1 MISDAKYLTNNNFYT
16 DDKIIVLAI
25 ERKFQTK
32 QILTISTDK
41 YFTVPKLEHYL
52 ITKDIIVDTVMLQDE
67 NIYEYILSI
76 CKDDSLYTII
86 INTELLKQLNIEN
99 IKRDHKNIN
108 IIDIQYADNNIDE
121 IANFSIEI
129 TDSNIKNIIHLTHQ
143 VLNEIAIFSTGS
155 IDFNNYITYK
165 YIGYDVYKT
174 IQLQYY
180 EKIPFHYQIYA
191 LINFIYYGK
200 MKLELYTKYLYKSF
214 KYICKYDQFNEC
226 ISILD
231 SHINDIRNM
240 EIENELNPDI
250 PTDMLFKQYIYHS
263 STQKMLIKNNTYIKN
278 IKKIKDRD
286 ISFPIDIIENDLS
299 LDMYVSTITLDNWQD
314 TVGDHNCFG
323 ILVNVKCSKV
333 AKLGLCC
340 KNIIVTNYTNTFI
353 TKNEVIIGQ
362 EHYLKKFKTFDNG
375 MYAQNMLMGSGIGK
389 GNGILPIY
397 INNIHWNIAKLYIE
411 ECISLTV
418 SQNSFSFNKN
428 MLNVYSITLLKVI
441 DNICS
446 LQSSYKDFH
455 TFINLYITL
464 DELNIIYDMN
474 TCNHK
479 LFSNN
484 NENINRLTCIL
495 DITLLN
501 MLMYGDISIDTV
513 FFANMYEEIVRRE
526 LYTHRRNML
535 KLFTN
540 YIKNKDQIISFIDQ
554 IINLNNLNNIY
565 KLCKTKKILTDIII
579 EFKSCNGVVSET
591 SYLKF
596 KQLLYKNSYIYNTD
610 IRDLNNVVFTNDI
623 IIDNLLLQSYIT
635 KNNIKRMQ
643 SYSMSYYR
651 NIITSSIEDIND
663 IKKNIINKL
672 R

>member
-263 STQKMLIKNNTYIKN
+263 STQKMLIKNNTYI
-278 IKKIKDRD
+278 
-286 ISFPIDIIENDLS
+286 
-299 LDMYVSTITLDNWQD
+299 
-314 TVGDHNCFG
+314 
-323 ILVNVKCSKV
+323 
-333 AKLGLCC
+333 
-340 KNIIVTNYTNTFI
+340 
-353 TKNEVIIGQ
+353 
-362 EHYLKKFKTFDNG
+362 
-375 MYAQNMLMGSGIGK
+375 
-389 GNGILPIY
+389 
-397 INNIHWNIAKLYIE
+397 
-411 ECISLTV
+411 
-418 SQNSFSFNKN
+418 
-428 MLNVYSITLLKVI
+428 
-441 DNICS
+441 
-446 LQSSYKDFH
+446 
-455 TFINLYITL
+455 
-464 DELNIIYDMN
+464 IIYVVYYY
-474 TCNHK
+474 TK
-479 LFSNN
+479 PKVYVLEVLQYIRF
-484 NENINRLTCIL
+484 T
-495 DITLLN
+495 
-501 MLMYGDISIDTV
+501 YIS
-513 FFANMYEEIVRRE
+513 
-526 LYTHRRNML
+526 
-535 KLFTN
+535 
-540 YIKNKDQIISFIDQ
+540 
-554 IINLNNLNNIY
+554 
-565 KLCKTKKILTDIII
+565 
-579 EFKSCNGVVSET
+579 
-591 SYLKF
+591 
-596 KQLLYKNSYIYNTD
+596 
-610 IRDLNNVVFTNDI
+610 
-623 IIDNLLLQSYIT
+623 
-635 KNNIKRMQ
+635 
-643 SYSMSYYR
+643 
-651 NIITSSIEDIND
+651 
-663 IKKNIINKL
+663 
-672 R
+672 